1 VEDPIVR
8 ETTIA
13 RTFDAPR
20 EMVWHAWTEAS
31 ELKRWFMP
39 HGFTVPECEVDLRPG
54 GRVHMTVRGP
64 DGSEMANDGTFEE
77 IDPPSRLVLTTGA
90 FHGPDGTP
98 MLEVRHT
105 VTFEDIGGK
114 TELRVHSLVT
124 KAAPELA
131 AALAGMEEGWLQTL
145 DKLEAV
151 LSGGPP
157 TSAPRQ
163 LVATRVLDAPRETV
177 WKAYTDLEALTQW
190 WPPPGQTMDTHG
202 IDVRP
207 GGTWRSTLHG
217 PHGDFEQALTYV
229 VVQEPQTLA
238 YVYGDPGQA
247 GHTVF
252 TTIELADEGGK
263 TTVTV
268 TLAFASAE
276 ERRRMVEENWAQ
288 QGLEGSL
295 DRLASFVTG

>member
-1 VEDPIVR
+1 MDEPIVR
-8 ETTIA
+8 EITISRA
-13 RTFDAPR
+13 FDAPR
-20 EMVWHAWTEAS
+20 DLVWRAWTEPDQ
-31 ELKRWFMP
+31 LKRWFMP

-54 GRVHMTVRGP
+54 GRLHMIVRAP

-77 IDPPSRLVLTTGA
+77 IEPRARLVLTTAA
-90 FHGPDGTP
+90 FHGPDGVP

-105 VTFEDIGGK
+105 VTFEDRDGR
-114 TELRVHSLVT
+114 TELRIHDVVT
-124 KAAPELA
+124 KAAPEVA

-145 DKLEAV
+145 DKLDAV
-151 LSGGPP
+151 LTGGEP

-163 LVATRVLDAPRETV
+163 LAATRVLDASRETV
-177 WKAYTDLEALTQW
+177 WRAYTDVEQLSSW
-190 WPPPGQTMDTHG
+190 WPPAGQTMETRQ

-217 PHGDFEQALTYV
+217 PHGDFEQNVTYV
-229 VVQEPQTLA
+229 TVQEPQILA
-238 YVYGDPGQA
+238 YVYGDPTQPR
-247 GHTVF
+247 HVF

-295 DRLASFVTG
+295 DRLAGFVTS

>member
-1 VEDPIVR
+1 MDDSTVR
-8 ETTIA
+8 EVTIA

-20 EMVWHAWTEAS
+20 EMVWRAWTEAD

-39 HGFTVPECEVDLRPG
+39 HGFTVPACEVDLRPG
-54 GRVHMTVRGP
+54 GRLHMTVRGP
-64 DGSEMANDGTFEE
+64 DGSEMANDGTFDEV
-77 IDPPSRLVLTTGA
+77 DPPSRLVLTTGA
-90 FHGPDGTP
+90 FHGADGTP

-105 VTFEDIGGK
+105 VTFDDAGGR
-114 TELRVHSLVT
+114 TDLRLHSVVT
-124 KAAPELA
+124 KAAPEVA

-151 LSGGPP
+151 LSGGTP

-177 WKAYTDLEALTQW
+177 WKAYTDLDALSQW

-217 PHGDFEQALTYV
+217 PQGDFEQHDL
-229 VVQEPQTLA
+229 
-238 YVYGDPGQA
+238 
-247 GHTVF
+247 
-252 TTIELADEGGK
+252 
-263 TTVTV
+263 
-268 TLAFASAE
+268 
-276 ERRRMVEENWAQ
+276 RRRAGAADARLPLRAGARVHD
-288 QGLEGSL
+288 
-295 DRLASFVTG
+295 DRARR